1 MAENTRDANIG
12 NELTD
17 ARRAAKQ
24 VDLVETVEVVEVDPD
39 RKSDGGDVSPHLG
52 KRAQPGD
59 ILGIETGGETT
70 GLGDTAEEENERRRD
85 TSKK

>member
-24 VDLVETVEVVEVDPD
+24 VDLVETVEVVEVDAD
-39 RKSDGGDVSPHLG
+39 RQSDGGDVSPHLG

-59 ILGIETGGETT
+59 ILGIETGGEST
-70 GLGDTAEEENERRRD
+70 GLGDTAEDENERRRD
-85 TSKK
+85 NSKT